1 MSAVLNKPA
10 ALAIADTPLF
20 DANGKRV
27 RLGKELGR
35 GGEGVVFDLPGY
47 SGYAAKLYSKPL
59 TPAKADKIYAMTGL
73 AQPRLLALAAW
84 PVATLHDAKG
94 GLAGFGMPKILGHRP
109 VFQLYGPKLRL
120 QHFSKADWRFLV
132 HAANNTA
139 RAFQAVHDAGHVI
152 GDVNH
157 GNLVVGPD
165 ATVRFIDCDSFQIE
179 ANGKRWLC
187 EVGVGTHQPAEMQ
200 GLDSYKSKVRTP
212 HQDEF
217 GLAVILFQLLMLAR
231 HPFSGRFTGPGD
243 PPGIEQAIAEGR
255 YAFSREPLRTQMVA
269 PNGAPPLDALTPTL
283 QAMFELAFAPV
294 PENRPPASA
303 WVTALDELGLTLR
316 RCPRNHAHYYYA
328 EAGRCPWC
336 TVEDKSG
343 AQLFPIVFVAGPGD
357 AQGVAALWQLIQALA
372 EPAQP
377 PVLEAE
383 PAGAIP
389 PASHVLQAKKQ
400 IRARRRLAYTA
411 LAVGTLGL
419 LAFGI
424 EGLRVWPLLAMVC
437 LVLGSL
443 RVSSV
448 ARDVSTRLVA
458 LRGDWQDLTRN
469 HATTTQVA
477 RFRDLRHRLEHAK
490 RDFDDLPNE
499 RHRRLDSLAQDRHR
513 RQMLLHLE
521 GFHLS
526 EAKIPGLGRAKVATL
541 QSHGI
546 ETAADIESRR
556 IAPIPGFGSK
566 TVASLM
572 DYRHL
577 CEARFR
583 YDPNAG
589 LASSDLAALDRDLA
603 MRRQRLEAEFAQG
616 LARMRALVADV
627 DQRRADLTQRAA
639 RLRPALDQAKADA
652 RTLGLRL

>member
-1 MSAVLNKPA
+1 MSAVLSA
-10 ALAIADTPLF
+10 TQTDTPLF

-35 GGEGVVFDLPGY
+35 GGEGVVYDLPGY
-47 SGYAAKLYSKPL
+47 PGYAAKLYSKPL

-73 AQPRLLALAAW
+73 AQPRLLTLAAW
-84 PVATLHDAKG
+84 PVATLHDSKG

-120 QHFSKADWRFLV
+120 QHFPKADWRFLV
-132 HAANNTA
+132 HAAGNTA
-139 RAFQAVHDAGHVI
+139 RAFQAVHGAGHVI

-157 GNLVVGPD
+157 GNLVVGGD

-179 ANGKRWLC
+179 AGGRCWLC
-187 EVGVGTHQPAEMQ
+187 EVGVGTHQPPEMQ
-200 GLDSYKSKVRTP
+200 GIDSYKTITRTA

-231 HPFSGRFTGPGD
+231 HPFSGRYTGSGD

-303 WVTALDELGLTLR
+303 WVTALDELGQAIR

-357 AQGVAALWQLIQALA
+357 AQGVVALWQQIQALP

-377 PVLEAE
+377 PVMEDE
-383 PAGAIP
+383 PAGTVP
-389 PASHVLQAKKQ
+389 PAPHVLLAVRRV
-400 IRARRRLAYTA
+400 RARRRMAYGVLGA
-411 LAVGTLGL
+411 GTLAL
-419 LAFGI
+419 LLLGV
-424 EGLRVWPLLAMVC
+424 EGLRFWPILAMAC
-437 LVLGSL
+437 LFLGSL
-443 RVSSV
+443 RVSGV
-448 ARDVSTRLVA
+448 AREVSARLA
-458 LRGDWQDLTRN
+458 TIRADWQDLTKQ
-469 HATTTQVA
+469 HGTATQIA

-499 RHRRLDSLAQDRHR
+499 RHRRLDSLSQDRHR
-513 RQMLLHLE
+513 RQLFLHLE

-526 EAKIPGLGRAKVATL
+526 EAKIPGLGRAKIATL

-546 ETAADIESRR
+546 ETAADIEARR
-556 IAPIPGFGSK
+556 IAPIPGFGPK

-572 DYRHL
+572 EYRHL

-583 YDPNAG
+583 FDPNAG
-589 LASSDLAALDRDLA
+589 LAAADLAALDRDLA

-616 LARMRALVADV
+616 LARMRALVADA
-627 DQRRADLTQRAA
+627 DQRRQGLTHRAA
-639 RLRPALDQAKADA
+639 RLRPALDRAKADA
-652 RTLGLRL
+652 RALGLRV